1 MASVRAG
8 YGEAIL
14 CERDLHVLV
23 ADVATDTAVADKE
36 VVLQVSH
43 R

>member
-14 CERDLHVLV
+14 CEGDLHVLV
-23 ADVATDTAVADKE
+23 ADIATDAAVADEE